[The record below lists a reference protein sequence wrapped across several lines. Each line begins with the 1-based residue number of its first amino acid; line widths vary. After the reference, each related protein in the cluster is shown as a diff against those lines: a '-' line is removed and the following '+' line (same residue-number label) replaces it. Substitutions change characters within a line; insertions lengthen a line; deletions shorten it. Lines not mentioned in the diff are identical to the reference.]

1 MAYSQVGIVNLA
13 LQHLGVGPIADID
26 EGSTASIAALAV
38 WEYILNEVLE
48 AKDWRFAVT
57 RVALAKNATAPTYG
71 YLYAYDLPADFLRLA
86 MDEDFDKNVY
96 PLAVYGSPTTYYV
109 YDNLIINNIKYSFKI
124 ETLGDD
130 VKYLVTNYD
139 NSSQDLDIKYIR
151 KVTNPGSWSA
161 TFCMALSYRLGQQLA
176 STLTEDK
183 QKQDLCEKGYNK
195 YLTKAEALNVASDS
209 QPDLGNSDWVSAG
222 R

>member
-1 MAYSQVGIVNLA
+1 MAYSQVGIVNLS
-13 LQHLGVGPIADID
+13 LQHLGVAPIADID
-26 EGSTASIAALAV
+26 EGSKASIEASAA

-48 AKDWRFAVT
+48 AKDWRFAIT
-57 RVALAKNATAPTYG
+57 RVALAKNVTAPTYG

-161 TFCMALSYRLGQQLA
+161 TFCMALAYRLAQHLA
-176 STLTEDK
+176 NTLTEDIK
-183 QKQDLCEKGYNK
+183 KEQLMGSRYERA
-195 YLTKAEALNVASDS
+195 LMKAESLNVASDS